1 MRTAASAR
9 FTLRGQGEA
18 WAGLI
23 KASLAAGL
31 DASLL
36 YSPRTGLPGLNRRDL
51 RGGDGDPTQNTE
63 QFIYFQLNLE
73 SFFLA

>member
-36 YSPRTGLPGLNRRDL
+36 YSPCTGLPGLSRRDL